1 MQIKILKDEPGY
13 VAIVERYNNLYAW
26 GQTPEEAVKELG
38 NVIDMMLELEQEKIF
53 VLTLL

>member
-53 VLTLL
+53 VVT